1 MLLGSYSIPHLLTMY
16 KDPEQSDKLKKYIG
30 LMIFVAIVWITALIL
45 LIYYW
50 NSLDLWAQIFGV
62 VGLFFNSG
70 GALFT
75 LLVIYLGMSDEEQT
89 EVGATK
95 SVSTIN
101 QSPSTITPSPSTIT
115 PSPSTITPLP
125 STITPLPQSSLPSVP
140 PSPPYPSRPKE
151 FDGIEIP
158 L

>member
-16 KDPEQSDKLKKYIG
+16 KDPEQSDKLKNYIG

-75 LLVIYLGMSDEEQT
+75 LLVIYIGMSDEEQT
-89 EVGATK
+89 EVDATK
-95 SVSTIN
+95 SVSTIT
-101 QSPSTITPSPSTIT
+101 QSPSKITQSPSKITPLS
-115 PSPSTITPLP
+115 STITPLP
-125 STITPLPQSSLPSVP
+125 PTITPLSQSLPSLP
-140 PSPPYPSRPKE
+140 PSPAYPSRPKE
-151 FDGIEIP
+151 FDGISIP